1 MFKKLFE
8 SMGRTSGRNRQS
20 GFADLG
26 WLPKPLPVRS
36 NKTPA
41 APPVD
46 YRAVS
51 VVPRMPSCPAAMQS
65 AGVRQFLR
73 TKPRLPLDSCN
84 MPHKCTC
91 KFQLHSDRRHQERR
105 AAGVVWQR
113 MVKLGIDRRR
123 ATDRRS
129 VAR

>member
-1 MFKKLFE
+1 MFKKFLE
-8 SMGRTSGRNRQS
+8 SMGRTAGRNRQS

-26 WLPKPLPVRS
+26 WLPKPVAAHRPV
-36 NKTPA
+36 
-41 APPVD
+41 APPPD

-51 VVPRMPSCPAAMQS
+51 IVPRLPSCPAAMQS

-73 TKPRLPLDSCN
+73 AKPRLPLDTCT

-91 KFQLHSDRRHQERR
+91 KFQLHGDRRHQERR
-105 AAGVVWQR
+105 ATGVVWQR

-123 ATDRRS
+123 ATDRRMS
-129 VAR
+129 R